1 MNEVIL
7 NGLLNLFALFAS
19 AVKID
24 KEKANAAVNSYLSSH
39 FGVRSHKE
47 YIELYNTL
55 REMYDDSL
63 FVIDKEQVV
72 RNICEQ
78 MKMKLRA
85 EEQLLLLVRFI
96 EFAYTNSEAAAE
108 HVALYHIV
116 AEAFAIPEAEFAE
129 AFAFIEGREAAGIL
143 TVGAAEA
150 ACGNH
155 IVRPGLQGEVR
166 VWYIRRFDRI
176 IFSYHGAGQ
185 VFMNDIP
192 LSSDRSLER
201 I

>member
-78 MKMKLRA
+78 MKMKLLRA
-85 EEQLLLLVRFI
+85 NED
-96 EFAYTNSEAAAE
+96 EA
-108 HVALYHIV
+108 
-116 AEAFAIPEAEFAE
+116 
-129 AFAFIEGREAAGIL
+129 
-143 TVGAAEA
+143 
-150 ACGNH
+150 
-155 IVRPGLQGEVR
+155 PG
-166 VWYIRRFDRI
+166 
-176 IFSYHGAGQ
+176 
-185 VFMNDIP
+185 
-192 LSSDRSLER
+192 
-201 I
+201 